1 MKDKVFM
8 YFVLVLLFLIKLPGY
23 GQVTNE
29 PNVNWHTPKYNVSYV
44 KITDTETVVCINV
57 PGDGYGSWVRFSS
70 NTTLTTSDS
79 DYDYTYPIKYLTNNG
94 VRVNLNTRYY
104 VEEKHT
110 YYPFELHFDKIPSGC
125 QVLNVTENIVNGFYW
140 KGISIVNP
148 TLSTPH
154 RYVTEAE
161 LKEKIRVNNDGI
173 VGVYENNGQ
182 ASYKLCCVR
191 NQDVYSSEEGYT
203 LIYISGNGG
212 VRWSLGDVKAMLKP
226 TATLGLFKAVW
237 YDVNKSN
244 KELYVT
250 FDGSA
255 MKVYCNNT
263 EELFVK
269 MYPNVWTESPMPSG
283 GSAWT
288 GSGFA
293 LNNGYIVTN
302 FHVVE
307 NAKSIKVTGIKGSH
321 TIRFNAGVVAIDKNN
336 DLALIK
342 IKDKRFVGFGTIPYS
357 VKTSISDVGESVFV
371 LGYPLTTTMGKD
383 IKLTTGVVSSRTG
396 FKGDVALYQISA
408 PIQPGNSGGPLF
420 DSKGNLIGIV
430 SAKHKDAENVGYAI
444 KTIYLKNILESMSLL
459 SAMPIRN
466 TLISSN
472 LQGKVKKISNF
483 VFLIECSD

>member
-1 MKDKVFM
+1 MKNRVFI
-8 YFVLVLLFLIKLPGY
+8 YFVLVLLFLIDLPGY
-23 GQVTNE
+23 GQVTNN
-29 PNVNWHTPKYNVSYV
+29 PNVSWHTPKYDVSYV
-44 KITDTETVVCINV
+44 KITDTETIVCINV
-57 PGDGYGSWVRFSS
+57 PGDGYGSWVSFSS

-79 DYDYTYPIKYLTNNG
+79 DYDYTYPIRYLTNNG
-94 VRVNLNTRYY
+94 VRVNMNTRYY

-125 QVLNVTENIVNGFYW
+125 QLLNIKENINDGFFW
-140 KGISIVNP
+140 NGISIINP
-148 TLSTPH
+148 ALSTPH

-161 LKEKIRVNNDGI
+161 LKEKILANNDGI
-173 VGVYENNGQ
+173 VGIYENNGQ

-203 LIYISGNGG
+203 LVYISGNGG
-212 VRWSLGDVKAMLKP
+212 SRWSLGDVKAILKP

-237 YDVNKSN
+237 YGVNKSN
-244 KELYVT
+244 KELFVT
-250 FDGSA
+250 LDGAA
-255 MKVYCNNT
+255 MKVYSDNT

-269 MYPNVWTESPMPSG
+269 MYPNAWTESTTPSR

-302 FHVVE
+302 YHVVE

-342 IKDKRFVGFGTIPYS
+342 IKDKRFAGFGTIPYC

-383 IKLTTGVVSSRTG
+383 IKLTTGVVSSKTG
-396 FKGDVALYQISA
+396 FMGDVALYQISA

-420 DSKGNLIGIV
+420 DNRGNLIGIV
-430 SAKHKDAENVGYAI
+430 SAKHKGAENVGYAI

-459 SAMPIRN
+459 PAMPLHN
-466 TLISSN
+466 TLQNNN
-472 LQGKVKKISNF
+472 LQEKVKKISNF
-483 VFLIECSD
+483 VFLIECND